1 MPHKKA
7 RHPDQAHRLL
17 RSAGLKA
24 QKGLGQNFLIDNN
37 IRDEIVNAASL
48 SVDDVV
54 IEVGPGLGM
63 LTEEMVKIAGKVI
76 AVELDDS
83 LAERLR
89 QKLKVSANIEV
100 ISSDILKLD
109 LNNLVKG
116 VAGYKV
122 VANIPYYITS
132 PILHYFM
139 HAENR
144 PSLMVIMMQ
153 KEVAQ
158 DVTAPPGKMNFISA
172 SMRIFSR
179 PEIVCNVPAASFY
192 PVPRV
197 DSTVVRFTTLEQP
210 AIQVDDL
217 SRFLEFVHGGFK
229 APRKKIRNSLAI
241 GLKIETEES
250 DALLLKAD
258 IDPLRRPGTLL
269 LEEWSRL
276 FELHEDTKK

>member
-1 MPHKKA
+1 VPHKKA

-24 QKGLGQNFLIDNN
+24 RKGLGQNFLTDNN
-37 IRDEIVNAASL
+37 IRDNIVKAAFL
-48 SVDDVV
+48 SAGDTV

-63 LTEEMVKIAGKVI
+63 LTVEIVRQAGRVI

-89 QKLKVSANIEV
+89 QKLKSSNNIEV

-109 LNNLVKG
+109 LIDVLKG
-116 VAGYKV
+116 AGSYKV

-139 HAENR
+139 HNELR

-153 KEVAQ
+153 KEVAM
-158 DVTAPPGKMNFISA
+158 DVAAPAGKMNFMSI
-172 SMRIFSR
+172 SMRIFSH
-179 PEIVCNVPAASFY
+179 PEIVCTVPAASFY
-192 PVPRV
+192 PAPTV
-197 DSTVVRFTTLEQP
+197 DSAVVRFTMLDRPAINIDNLEQ
-210 AIQVDDL
+210 
-217 SRFLEFVHGGFK
+217 FLEFVHSGFS
-229 APRKKIRNSLAI
+229 APRKKMRNSLSL
-241 GLKIETEES
+241 GLKISPDEADE
-250 DALLLKAD
+250 LLLKAGV
-258 IDPLRRPGTLL
+258 DPQRRPGTLL

-276 FELHEDTKK
+276 HKAKEENR

>member
-1 MPHKKA
+1 VPHKKA

-24 QKGLGQNFLIDNN
+24 RKGLGQNFLTDNS
-37 IRDEIVNAASL
+37 IRDEILQAASL
-48 SVDDVV
+48 SPGDMV

-63 LTEEMVKIAGKVI
+63 LTEELVKHTGRTV

-89 QKLKVSANIEV
+89 QKLKASSNLEV

-109 LNNLVKG
+109 LAGVLKG
-116 VAGYKV
+116 ATGYKV

-139 HAENR
+139 HADSR

-153 KEVAQ
+153 KEVAE
-158 DVTAPPGKMNFISA
+158 DIAAPPGKMNFMSI

-179 PEIVCNVPAASFY
+179 PEIVCMVPAASFY
-192 PVPRV
+192 PAPRV
-197 DSTVVRFTTLEQP
+197 DSAVVKFTLLDQP

-217 SRFLEFVHGGFK
+217 HKFLEFVHIGFS
-229 APRKKIRNSLAI
+229 APRKKIRNSLSL
-241 GLKIETEES
+241 GLKIEPDEA
-250 DALLLKAD
+250 DALLLKAG
-258 IDPLRRPGTLL
+258 IDSQRRPGSLL
-269 LEEWSRL
+269 PEEWSRL
-276 FELHEDTKK
+276 YEAKEKNT

>member
-1 MPHKKA
+1 VPHKKA

-24 QKGLGQNFLIDNN
+24 RKGLGQNFLTDNS
-37 IRDEIVNAASL
+37 IRDEILKAASL
-48 SVDDVV
+48 SELDMI

-63 LTEEMVKIAGKVI
+63 LTDELVKRAGKVV

-89 QKLKVSANIEV
+89 QKLKASTNIEV

-109 LNNLVKG
+109 LNRLLKG
-116 VAGYKV
+116 TSGYKV

-132 PILHYFM
+132 PILHFFM
-139 HAENR
+139 HAEKR
-144 PSLMVIMMQ
+144 PSLMVVMMQ

-158 DVTAPPGKMNFISA
+158 DVTAPPRKMNFISV

-192 PVPRV
+192 PAPRV
-197 DSTVVRFTTLEQP
+197 DSSVVRFTMLEQP
-210 AIQVDDL
+210 AVHIDDIG
-217 SRFLEFVHGGFK
+217 RFLEFVHSGFG

-241 GLKIETEES
+241 GLKTATDEAAT
-250 DALLLKAD
+250 LLMKAG
-258 IDPLRRPGTLL
+258 IDPQRRPGTLSI
-269 LEEWSRL
+269 EEWGL
-276 FELHEDTKK
+276 LYKAQGEKG

>member
-24 QKGLGQNFLIDNN
+24 RKGLGQNFLTDNN
-37 IRDEIVNAASL
+37 IRDEIIKAASL
-48 SVDDVV
+48 SAVDTV

-63 LTEEMVKIAGKVI
+63 LTEELVKLAGRVV

-89 QKLKVSANIEV
+89 QRLKTSANIEV

-109 LNNLVKG
+109 LNGLVNDMS
-116 VAGYKV
+116 GYKV

-139 HAENR
+139 HAEKR

-153 KEVAQ
+153 KEVAV

-172 SMRIFSR
+172 SMRIFST
-179 PEIVCNVPAASFY
+179 PEIVCNVPPASFY
-192 PVPRV
+192 PAPRV
-197 DSTVVRFTTLEQP
+197 DSAVVRFTILDQP
-210 AIQVDDL
+210 AVQVDDL
-217 SRFLEFVHGGFK
+217 DRFLDFLHGGFG
-229 APRKKIRNSLAI
+229 APRKKIRNSLAV
-241 GLKIETEES
+241 GLKTSTEES
-250 DALLLKAD
+250 DALLARAG
-258 IDPLRRPGTLL
+258 IDSLRRPGTLL
-269 LEEWSRL
+269 LEEWFRL
-276 FELHEDTKK
+276 FKIQRDNE

>member
-24 QKGLGQNFLIDNN
+24 RKGLGQNFLTDNH
-37 IRDEIVNAASL
+37 IRDEILEAASL
-48 SVDDVV
+48 SPGDMV

-63 LTEEMVKIAGKVI
+63 LTEELVKRAGRTV

-89 QKLKVSANIEV
+89 QKLKANASLEV

-109 LNNLVKG
+109 LAGILRG
-116 VAGYKV
+116 ATGYKV

-139 HAENR
+139 HAGSR

-153 KEVAQ
+153 KEVAE
-158 DVTAPPGKMNFISA
+158 DIAAPPGKMNFMSI

-179 PEIVCNVPAASFY
+179 PQIVCTVPAASFY
-192 PVPRV
+192 PAPRV
-197 DSTVVRFTTLEQP
+197 DSAVVKFTLLDKP

-217 SRFLEFVHGGFK
+217 DAFLEFVHSGFS
-229 APRKKIRNSLAI
+229 APRKKIRNSLAL
-241 GLKIETEES
+241 GLKIEPDEA
-250 DALLLKAD
+250 DALLLEVG
-258 IDPLRRPGTLL
+258 IDPQRRPGSLL
-269 LEEWSRL
+269 PEEWSSLYAAGR
-276 FELHEDTKK
+276 KNS